1 MKLKDLLKENIL
13 GQMPSEKL
21 MKMKWN
27 PLAEANPDGTISP
40 DEDKEMTELLE
51 DVESRMEDLLYE
63 VEQETRRIG
72 GKFRQP
78 GYKAQ
83 VTKLLEKLVDGFA
96 RGDRF

>member
-40 DEDKEMTELLE
+40 NEDKEMNELL
-51 DVESRMEDLLYE
+51 DFVEEKLDEIFYEAEME
-63 VEQETRRIG
+63 TKRIG

-83 VTKLLEKLVDGFA
+83 VIKLIEKLLAGFE
-96 RGDRF
+96 RGR